1 MDTYLRGAVQAL
13 QQDGSDWVAAS
24 LALNF
29 DAALNEPHQS
39 IGGFA
44 LSEVDQACSRAGLAG
59 SWHGVFA
66 CHLRAFASIQQ
77 KRFVES
83 YGYHM
88 EMLQHFYEILET
100 ETNWLTPA
108 MHVVVR
114 DTRFLSIAA
123 DREGLRAGETKD
135 EKIREAER
143 MLKTAF
149 KLCITDRQG
158 PETSKKSGCVIFV
171 EWRGWG
177 CGCGG
182 DRRRRAV
189 LSVAR
194 AVLVCELCVRARVCV
209 SVYVRV
215 MTRTSWFV
223 SACSSC
229 CGLKPTIV
237 GRGYVDY
244 HQPYVGLPSP
254 IVF

>member
-1 MDTYLRGAVQAL
+1 MDTYLRGAVSAL
-13 QQDGSDWVAAS
+13 QHDGSDWVAAS

-66 CHLRAFASIQQ
+66 CHLKAFASIQQ

-88 EMLQHFYEILET
+88 EMMQHFYEILET
-100 ETNWLTPA
+100 ETNWLIPA

-143 MLKTAF
+143 VLKTAF

-158 PETSKKSGCVIFV
+158 PETSKKPGCVIFV
-171 EWRGWG
+171 VRG
-177 CGCGG
+177 GG
-182 DRRRRAV
+182 
-189 LSVAR
+189 
-194 AVLVCELCVRARVCV
+194 
-209 SVYVRV
+209 
-215 MTRTSWFV
+215 
-223 SACSSC
+223 
-229 CGLKPTIV
+229 
-237 GRGYVDY
+237 
-244 HQPYVGLPSP
+244 
-254 IVF
+254 